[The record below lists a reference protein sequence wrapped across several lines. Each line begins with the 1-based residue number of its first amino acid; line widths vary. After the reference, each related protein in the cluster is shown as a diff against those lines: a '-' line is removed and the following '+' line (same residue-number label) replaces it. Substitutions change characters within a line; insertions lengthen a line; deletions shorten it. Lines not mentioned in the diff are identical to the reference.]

1 MVRGAFLGSDV
12 KSGRLHR
19 NKFVTAIKIVKIPY
33 LENERGIVIV
43 P

>member
-1 MVRGAFLGSDV
+1 MVREAFLGSDV
-12 KSGRLHR
+12 KSERLHG

-33 LENERGIVIV
+33 LANECDIVIV

>member
-1 MVRGAFLGSDV
+1 MDRGAFLSSDI

-33 LENERGIVIV
+33 LENECGIVIV